1 MKKCMV
7 VASLIFLFQL
17 IQLDVQAQKP
27 SVMNKADSVNYPDV
41 PRLTAYEAYLKY
53 KDGKALMFQVAG
65 ISYRERHIIGAYNL
79 NGEAILQGKM
89 QLPKLPKKGIEIIL
103 YCY

>member
-1 MKKCMV
+1 MLI
-7 VASLIFLFQL
+7 ASLIFFFQS
-17 IQLDVQAQKP
+17 IQLDVQAQEY
-27 SVMNKADSVNYPDV
+27 YPEV
-41 PRLTAYEAYLKY
+41 PRVTAYEAYLRY
-53 KDGKALMFQVAG
+53 KDGKVLMFQVAG

-79 NGEAILQGKM
+79 HGEAILQGKM